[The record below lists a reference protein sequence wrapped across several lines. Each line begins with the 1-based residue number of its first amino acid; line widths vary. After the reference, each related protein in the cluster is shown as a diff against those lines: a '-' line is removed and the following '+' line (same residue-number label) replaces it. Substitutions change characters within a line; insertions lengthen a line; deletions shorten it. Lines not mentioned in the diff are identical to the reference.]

1 MLAAPARM
9 SVKKHLTSA
18 PAVCRIMIKKLLLA
32 TMVVLGLVYGSG
44 ENLSSVKRMV
54 TSASNENARGL
65 TGNSHDGW
73 GAGSGY

>member
-1 MLAAPARM
+1 M
-9 SVKKHLTSA
+9 SVKRDLTNA
-18 PAVCRIMIKKLLLA
+18 PAIFSAMIKKLLLA

-44 ENLSSVKRMV
+44 EDLSSVKRMV
-54 TSASNENARGL
+54 ASASNENARGV

>member
-1 MLAAPARM
+1 
-9 SVKKHLTSA
+9 
-18 PAVCRIMIKKLLLA
+18 MIKKLLLA